1 MKASKVGGSAGFPV
15 VRLRRLRR
23 TPAIRDLLQETH
35 LSVKDLVYPIFI
47 QAGLS
52 KREAVRSMP
61 GIEKIPPTEITEEV
75 RSVSELGIRGIIL
88 FGIPLRRDKRA
99 ESAFAADGVVQES
112 IRKLRKQFGNRIA
125 IITDV
130 CLCQHTSHGHCGIVV
145 SGKVDNDITLRTL
158 TKVAASHAE
167 AGADMVAPSAMMD
180 GQVIAIRR
188 GLDEVGFQDVAIIAY
203 SAKQASSL
211 YSPFREVSSTSP
223 QFGDRSSYQMSFAN
237 PREAMRE
244 IELDIKEG
252 ADIIMIKPALPCLD
266 LIYHTKQSTNLP
278 VCAFSVSGEYAMIR
292 AAANRGL
299 IDEDSVMAEYLI
311 SIKRAGADMIITY
324 HAKKMA
330 ALLSE

>member
-1 MKASKVGGSAGFPV
+1 MKASKVGRSAGFPI

-35 LSVKDLVYPIFI
+35 LSVKDLIYPIFI

-52 KREAVRSMP
+52 KREAIQSIP

-75 RSVSELGIRGIIL
+75 RSVSDLGIRAIIL
-88 FGIPLRRDKRA
+88 FGIPLRKDRRA

-112 IRKLRKQFGNRIA
+112 IRKLRKQFGNGIA

-158 TKVAASHAE
+158 TKVATSHAE

-180 GQVIAIRR
+180 GQVMAVRT
-188 GLDEVGFQDVAIIAY
+188 GLDEAGFQDVAIIAY

-211 YSPFREVSSTSP
+211 YAPFREVSGTSP

-237 PREAMRE
+237 PREALRE
-244 IELDIKEG
+244 IELDIQEG
-252 ADIIMIKPALPCLD
+252 ADIVMIKPALPCLD

-299 IDEDSVMAEYLI
+299 IDEDSVMAEYLV

>member
-1 MKASKVGGSAGFPV
+1 
-15 VRLRRLRR
+15 
-23 TPAIRDLLQETH
+23 
-35 LSVKDLVYPIFI
+35 
-47 QAGLS
+47 
-52 KREAVRSMP
+52 
-61 GIEKIPPTEITEEV
+61 
-75 RSVSELGIRGIIL
+75 
-88 FGIPLRRDKRA
+88 
-99 ESAFAADGVVQES
+99 
-112 IRKLRKQFGNRIA
+112 
-125 IITDV
+125 
-130 CLCQHTSHGHCGIVV
+130 
-145 SGKVDNDITLRTL
+145 VDNDITLRTL
-158 TKVAASHAE
+158 TKVATSHAE

-180 GQVIAIRR
+180 GQVMAIRR

-211 YSPFREVSSTSP
+211 YSPFREVSGTSP

-244 IELDIKEG
+244 IELDIQEG

-266 LIYHTKQSTNLP
+266 LIYHTKQNTNLP

>member
-1 MKASKVGGSAGFPV
+1 MKASKVGGSAGFPI

-35 LSVKDLVYPIFI
+35 LSVKDLIYPIFI

-52 KREAVRSMP
+52 KREAIQSIP

-75 RSVSELGIRGIIL
+75 RSVSDLGIRAIIL
-88 FGIPLRRDKRA
+88 FGIPLRKDRRA

-112 IRKLRKQFGNRIA
+112 IRKLRKQFGNGIA

-158 TKVAASHAE
+158 TKVATSHAE

-180 GQVIAIRR
+180 GQVMAVRT
-188 GLDEVGFQDVAIIAY
+188 GLDEAGFQDVAIIAY

-211 YSPFREVSSTSP
+211 YAPFREVSGTSP

-237 PREAMRE
+237 PREALRE
-244 IELDIKEG
+244 IELDIQEG
-252 ADIIMIKPALPCLD
+252 ADIVMIKPALPCLD

-299 IDEDSVMAEYLI
+299 IDEDSVMAEYLV

-330 ALLSE
+330 ALLRE